1 MQDHH
6 DEQMPRGTLRWL
18 AGLVAAGWMAA
29 VAFVAWRGW
38 PHMSLD
44 LGADAATRA
53 AYQAAVWRHAAT
65 SAAIALVPAIVL
77 MLAARFFGRR

>member
-6 DEQMPRGTLRWL
+6 DEQMPRGTFRWI
-18 AGLVAAGWMAA
+18 AALVAAGWIAA

-44 LGADAATRA
+44 LGVDAATRA

-65 SAAIALVPAIVL
+65 SAAIALVPAIAL
-77 MLAARFFGRR
+77 MLAARFFDRR